1 MNEDSMEI
9 VRTVLHCCIS
19 RLSLVYAVLQLKRSR
34 QWRSY
39 FFFVVVVV
47 PGACNHNELKEYIAV
62 ELHLVLLSNLKC

>member
-1 MNEDSMEI
+1 
-9 VRTVLHCCIS
+9 
-19 RLSLVYAVLQLKRSR
+19 VYAVLQLKRSR